1 MNLVAIPASLL
12 FLTDTLQEES
22 IYCNLNFS
30 TMANLQN
37 LNLICDYIFKISP

>member
-12 FLTDTLQEES
+12 FLTDTLQEEN

-30 TMANLQN
+30 NGKFAMSKFDSSL
-37 LNLICDYIFKISP
+37 YF